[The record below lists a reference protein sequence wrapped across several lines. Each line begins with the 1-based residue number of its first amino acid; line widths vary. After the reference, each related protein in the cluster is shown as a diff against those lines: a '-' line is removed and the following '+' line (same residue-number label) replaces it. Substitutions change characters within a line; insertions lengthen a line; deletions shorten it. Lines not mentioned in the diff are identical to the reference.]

1 VPWWGGYQGGA
12 HPLKRR
18 GQGKCCGRWVTGRG
32 QWEGHKV
39 NKNLIIIII
48 VVVINLPSFERITRV
63 LTGLH
68 QRSYL
73 HVPLRWL
80 LMVFSLSLN
89 LSHSG
94 CLISSVLSSLCAS
107 SGLCSHCWLP
117 PAGTSVPLVFVPSL
131 RPEWWEV
138 EFSFLAELGGTLQES
153 WHSRGGDRIIAS
165 LRPAWLTTVRPYLQ
179 KYKNKQKV
187 SVF

>member
-1 VPWWGGYQGGA
+1 MNLLFYFILLCGEKNY
-12 HPLKRR
+12 PL
-18 GQGKCCGRWVTGRG
+18 VNMLSFF
-32 QWEGHKV
+32 KV
-39 NKNLIIIII
+39 MFRMIKLFFTLHFPYIESSIVIIIII

-131 RPEWWEV
+131 RPE
-138 EFSFLAELGGTLQES
+138 
-153 WHSRGGDRIIAS
+153 
-165 LRPAWLTTVRPYLQ
+165 
-179 KYKNKQKV
+179 
-187 SVF
+187 